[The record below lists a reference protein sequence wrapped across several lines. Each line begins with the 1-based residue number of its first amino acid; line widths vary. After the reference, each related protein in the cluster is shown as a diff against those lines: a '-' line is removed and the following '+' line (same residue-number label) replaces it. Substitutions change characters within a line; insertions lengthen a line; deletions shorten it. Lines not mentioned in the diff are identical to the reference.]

1 LFIFYEHDILMY
13 KSLELS
19 KMRTVMEG
27 AKMEKRFRLEQEIV
41 KKALDVFR
49 RNTRLTAEALSP
61 SRGEGKF
68 APDVVIAIT
77 VDDKTWRFPAEV
89 KASINSATIGAI
101 IGRSSLPDLS
111 NWLLLTRYVNPNMAQ
126 ELRERGIQ
134 FLDTVGNAYLNAPP
148 LFVSMGGFRSPAAVA
163 TVKRSRAFQ
172 ASGLQILF
180 AILLR
185 PELAAAPFREIAS
198 VANVALGTVGW
209 VLGDLKRLGYLAE
222 MGKRGRR
229 LIRKAELLERWV
241 TAYPDQLRPKLVIG
255 RFKAVTPDWHKE
267 AGDITRF
274 GAFWGGEPAAARMTG
289 LLKPQAA
296 TVYIGGDANAFIL
309 HNKLRKDPQGEI
321 EILKVFWDANMQKE
335 YEDQAP
341 PLLVYADLLA
351 TADPRNIEIAKVL
364 YEQKIAG
371 LVRED

>member
-1 LFIFYEHDILMY
+1 
-13 KSLELS
+13 
-19 KMRTVMEG
+19 
-27 AKMEKRFRLEQEIV
+27 MEKRVRTEQEIIRQ
-41 KKALDVFR
+41 ALEIFQ
-49 RNTRLTAEALSP
+49 RNTRLAAQALPPKAEA
-61 SRGEGKF
+61 GF
-68 APDVVIAIT
+68 VPDVVIGVT
-77 VDDKTWRFPAEV
+77 SGGKTWRFPAIV
-89 KASINSATIGAI
+89 KPNINPATIGAA
-101 IGRSSLPDLS
+101 IGRLAPVLAKG
-111 NWLLLTRYVNPNMAQ
+111 LLLTRYVTPNMAE
-126 ELRERGIQ
+126 ELREKGVQ
-134 FLDTVGNAYLNAPP
+134 FLDTAGNAYLNAPP
-148 LFVSMGGFRSPAAVA
+148 LFVFVKGHRPIEAVA
-163 TVKRSRAFQ
+163 TVKTKRAFQ
-172 ASGLQILF
+172 ASGLQVLF
-180 AILLR
+180 ALLLR
-185 PELAAAPFREIAS
+185 PALAIAPYRKIAKE
-198 VANVALGTVGW
+198 ADVALGTVGW
-209 VLGDLKRLGYLAE
+209 VLRDLRELGYLAE

-296 TVYIGGDANAFIL
+296 TVYIREDANAFIL